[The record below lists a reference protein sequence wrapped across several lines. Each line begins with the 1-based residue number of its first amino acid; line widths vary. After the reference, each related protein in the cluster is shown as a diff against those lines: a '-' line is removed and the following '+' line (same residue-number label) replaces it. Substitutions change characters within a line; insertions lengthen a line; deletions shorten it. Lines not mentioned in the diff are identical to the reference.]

1 MNLSR
6 IFIERPVA
14 TLLVMLAI
22 FVAGVMAYRNLPV
35 SELPN
40 VDFPTIEVSA
50 NLSGAGPETMAA
62 AVATPLEREFSTIAG
77 LDSVTSTSALGRT
90 RITLQFSMDR
100 DIDAA
105 AQDVQ
110 TAIARVQRLLPEDMT
125 SPPSFRKVDPSSQ
138 PILLLAVSSPVRPLS
153 EVNEYADS
161 VLAQRISMVNGVA
174 QVNVYGSQKYAVRIY
189 LDPDSL
195 KAKDLSVGDVEK
207 AVSSANVNLPTGTL
221 YGRHQAFTIKATGQL
236 TEASKYAD
244 IVVAYRNGAP
254 VRLKEVGRV
263 VNSVENDKTAAWF
276 MTPSSKTR
284 AIVLAIQRQPGSNTI
299 EVADS
304 IKKLM
309 PSFEAQLPSSMNLD
323 MVFDRSESI
332 RESVHDV
339 TFTLYL
345 SIALVV
351 MVIFLFLRNLSATII
366 PALALPM
373 SIVGTFAAMHV
384 LGYSIDN
391 LSLMALTLSVGFVVD
406 DAIVMLEN
414 IVRHMEMG
422 KGRLEAAFDGSKE
435 IGFTILSMTL
445 SLCAVFIPLLF
456 MGGIMGRLLHEFA
469 VTIAVAILVSGV
481 VSLTLSPMLC
491 SRIIKHT
498 DPESHGRIYRASE
511 RFFTAWL
518 GLYERSLTWVMKRKK
533 ATLVFSLILLILTVY
548 LFRAVPKDFVP
559 SEDTGQMNVNTESA
573 QGTSFDAMVNYQLAV
588 SETIRKDPSV
598 DAFMTVVGG
607 GGGVSS
613 VNTGR
618 MIVRMK
624 PRAERADTV
633 DQVIQRLRKKLGGIP
648 GISTFLQNPPV
659 INVGGR
665 SSKAQ
670 YQYTLQ
676 GPDLSQLG
684 QYANVLKEGLDSI
697 PILQD
702 VTTDLQITNPQV
714 MVDID
719 YDKAASL
726 GVTALDIENTLNNA
740 YSAKQISTIYAPTNQ
755 YPVIMGLDTPF
766 QNDPAALS
774 LLHVRT
780 DNGNLAPL
788 SSMADIYRN
797 AGPLTVNH
805 TGQMPSVT
813 VSFNLKPGVALGDAV
828 SLVEAKVKSLSLPQ
842 TITASFQGTA
852 QQFKDSMKGLWLLL
866 IMAILVIYIVL
877 GILYESFIHPVT
889 ILSGLPSAGVG
900 ALVTLLI
907 FGVDLSIYAFVGII
921 MLIGIVKKNAIMMI
935 DFALSAQRIEN
946 KSPSDAIF
954 EGCVLRFR
962 PIMMT
967 TMAALMGTLPIALGL
982 GAGAESRRPLGLA
995 VVGGLL
1001 LSQFLTLYITP
1012 VFYVFM
1018 EDLRTAVGRMFKNRR
1033 KED

>member
-161 VLAQRISMVNGVA
+161 ILAQRISMVKGVA

-189 LDPDSL
+189 LDPESL
-195 KAKDLSVGDVEK
+195 KAKGIAVGDVEK

-276 MTPSSKTR
+276 MTPASKTR

-533 ATLVFSLILLILTVY
+533 TTLVFSFVLLVLTVY

-573 QGTSFDAMVNYQLAV
+573 QGTSFDAMVDYQLAV
-588 SETIRKDPSV
+588 SEIIRKDPAV

-624 PRAERADTV
+624 PRAERTDTV

-676 GPDLSQLG
+676 GPDLSELG
-684 QYANVLKEGLDSI
+684 HYADVLKEGLDSI

-740 YSAKQISTIYAPTNQ
+740 YSSKQISTIYAATNQ

-780 DNGNLAPL
+780 DNGGLAPL

-828 SLVEAKVKSLSLPQ
+828 SLVEAKVKGLSLPQ

-852 QQFKDSMKGLWLLL
+852 QQFKNSMKGLWLLL

-935 DFALSAQRIEN
+935 DFALSAQRTEN

-1018 EDLRTAVGRMFKNRR
+1018 EDLRKAVGKMFHKAV
-1033 KED
+1033 